1 MVVEQQQNKYDYD
14 NNIDT
19 KICDPRIFKF
29 PLMILANENAP
40 QIIDINIKAPKNNE
54 GFQQRL
60 NPISPTQKMFEL
72 DQQVYAWDQ
81 IKLHKKRKKIN

>member
-1 MVVEQQQNKYDYD
+1 MTQE
-14 NNIDT
+14 
-19 KICDPRIFKF
+19 F
-29 PLMILANENAP
+29 LMILANENAP

-72 DQQVYAWDQ
+72 DQQVYALDQ
-81 IKLHKKRKKIN
+81 IKLQKKRKKIN